1 VWNIGISVLCLQ
13 DIAANLC
20 RVSLFRLENRKVGDI
35 VQIKEYMG
43 KVIEI
48 NLRDT
53 LVETFKEK
61 RLLFRIRKCFKT
73 L

>member
-1 VWNIGISVLCLQ
+1 LAFALTLTLCQVSIS
-13 DIAANLC
+13 
-20 RVSLFRLENRKVGDI
+20 FRKPLKVGDI

-53 LVETFKEK
+53 LVRLFKEK
-61 RLLFRIRKCFKT
+61 VIIPNKEVFQNL
-73 L
+73 

>member
-1 VWNIGISVLCLQ
+1 
-13 DIAANLC
+13 
-20 RVSLFRLENRKVGDI
+20 
-35 VQIKEYMG
+35 MG

-61 RLLFRIRKCFKT
+61 VIIPNKEVFQNPIENYTILKKT
-73 L
+73 I